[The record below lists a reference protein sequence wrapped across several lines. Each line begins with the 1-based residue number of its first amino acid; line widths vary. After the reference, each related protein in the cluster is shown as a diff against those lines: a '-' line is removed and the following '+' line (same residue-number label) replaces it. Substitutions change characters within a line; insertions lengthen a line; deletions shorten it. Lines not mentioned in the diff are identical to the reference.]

1 MAVNAAGGEEFD
13 AIVVG
18 AGPGGTAAALTMAR
32 GGLSVVLF
40 ERGER
45 PGQKNVMGG
54 VMYGRMLA
62 DVVPEFWRGAPIE
75 RIVVDE
81 RLWLVTEDAATTL
94 GYKHVPHVAE
104 PPNAFT
110 VLRVPFDQWFAS
122 QAEAA
127 GALLIPGTTVE
138 DVLRENGR
146 IVGVRTGRADGDLRA
161 RVVVIAD
168 GANSFLVQKAG
179 LGRPLQPHE
188 MALVVKEIVALPSG
202 VIEDRFALD
211 PGMGATIEVYGAP
224 TRGMAGYGFIYT
236 NRESLSVGI
245 GALISHFMKTRI
257 TPWDLLEGF
266 KQHPMVAPLLRG
278 GEVRE
283 YLAHAIPEGGLRA
296 MPRLYDDGVLV
307 VGDAA
312 MMVNNLHR
320 EGSNLAMAAGRMAG
334 ETAIHAKKA
343 GDWSAATLSMYR
355 DLLEASFVLQDLRK
369 YERLPDLVERRPDLL
384 QRYPALLSE
393 AIQEMLAV
401 DGVSKR
407 EKQRKILRRLLAQRP
422 LWQVLRDAYEGWRAM
437 R

>member
-1 MAVNAAGGEEFD
+1 MASEEFD

-18 AGPGGTAAALTMAR
+18 AGPGGAAAALTMAR

-45 PGQKNVMGG
+45 PGVKNVMGG

-62 DVVPEFWRGAPIE
+62 DVVPEFWKTAPME
-75 RIVVDE
+75 RVVADE
-81 RLWLVTEDAATTL
+81 RLWLTTADSVVTA
-94 GYKHVPHVAE
+94 GHKHLPHTVE

-110 VLRVPFDQWFAS
+110 VLRVPFDGWFAA

-138 DVLRENGR
+138 DVIREHGR
-146 IVGVRTGRADGDLRA
+146 VVGVRTGREEGELRA
-161 RVVVIAD
+161 HLVVIAD

-179 LGRPLQPHE
+179 LGRPLEPNE
-188 MALVVKEIVALPSG
+188 MALVVKEIIALPG
-202 VIEDRFALD
+202 AAIEDRFTLD
-211 PGMGATIEVYGAP
+211 PGMGATIEVYGAV

-245 GALISHFMKTRI
+245 GALISQFMETRI

-266 KQHPMVAPLLRG
+266 KTHPMVAPLLRG
-278 GEVRE
+278 GAVRE

-296 MPRLYDDGVLV
+296 MPRLFDDGVLV

-320 EGSNLAMAAGRMAG
+320 EGSNMAMAAGRMAG
-334 ETAIHAKKA
+334 ETAIQAKRA
-343 GDWSAATLSMYR
+343 GDWSARSLSQYR
-355 DLLEASFVLQDLRK
+355 ELLEASFVLQDLRK
-369 YERLPDLVERRPDLL
+369 YQRLPDLVERRPDLL
-384 QRYPALLSE
+384 HLYPDLLSE
-393 AIQEMLAV
+393 AIHEMLTV
-401 DGVSKR
+401 DGAGKR
-407 EKQRKILRRLLAQRP
+407 EKQRRILRRLLARRP
-422 LWQVLRDAYEGWRAM
+422 WWRLLRDAYEGWRAM

>member
-1 MAVNAAGGEEFD
+1 MAGQEEFD

-18 AGPGGTAAALTMAR
+18 AGPGGAAAALTMAR
-32 GGLSVVLF
+32 AGLSVVMF

-45 PGQKNVMGG
+45 PGVKNVMGG

-62 DVVPEFWRGAPIE
+62 DVVPEFWRQAPIE
-75 RIVVDE
+75 RVVTDE
-81 RLWLVTEDAATTL
+81 RLWMVTDDSAVTA
-94 GYKHVPHVAE
+94 GHKHVPHTTE

-110 VLRVPFDQWFAS
+110 VLRVPFDGWFAA

-127 GALLIPGTTVE
+127 GALLIPATTVE
-138 DVLRENGR
+138 DVIREDGR

-161 RVVVIAD
+161 PLVVIAD

-179 LGRPLQPHE
+179 LSRPLEPHE
-188 MALVVKEIVALPSG
+188 MALVAKEIIALPPG
-202 VIEDRFALD
+202 VIEDRFTLD
-211 PGMGATIEVYGAP
+211 PGMGATIEVYGAV

-266 KQHPMVAPLLRG
+266 KSHPVVAPLLRG
-278 GEVRE
+278 GAVEE

-296 MPRLYDDGVLV
+296 MPRLYGDGALV

-320 EGSNLAMAAGRMAG
+320 EGSNMAIAAGRMAG
-334 ETAIHAKKA
+334 ETAIHAKRV
-343 GDWSAATLSMYR
+343 GDWSARTLAMYKE
-355 DLLEASFVLQDLRK
+355 LLEASFVMQDLRK
-369 YERLPDLVERRPDLL
+369 YERLPDLVEHRPDLL
-384 QRYPALLSE
+384 QVYPALLSE
-393 AIQEMLAV
+393 AIHEMLTV

-407 EKQRKILRRLLAQRP
+407 EKQRRILRRLLAQRP
-422 LWQVLRDAYEGWRAM
+422 WWQMLRDAYDGWRAM

>member
-1 MAVNAAGGEEFD
+1 MGSDEQFD

-18 AGPGGTAAALTMAR
+18 AGPGGAAAALTMAR
-32 GGLSVVLF
+32 AGLSVVLF
-40 ERGER
+40 ERAER

-62 DVVPEFWRGAPIE
+62 DAAPDVWPQAPIE
-75 RIVVDE
+75 RVVTDE
-81 RLWLVTEDAATTL
+81 RVWMTTPDSAVTL
-94 GYKHVPHVAE
+94 GHRHVPHASPAE

-110 VLRVPFDQWFAS
+110 VLRVPFDAWFSA

-127 GALLIPGTTVE
+127 GALLVPGTVV
-138 DVLRENGR
+138 DDLIRENGR
-146 IVGVRTGRADGDLRA
+146 VVGVRTGREDGDLRA
-161 RVVVIAD
+161 SVVVVAD

-179 LGRPLQPHE
+179 LSRPLEATE
-188 MALVVKEIVALPSG
+188 MALVVKEIVALPAG
-202 VIEDRFALD
+202 TIEERFNLE
-211 PGMGATIEVYGAP
+211 PGQGATLEVYGSV

-236 NRESLSVGI
+236 NKESLSVGI
-245 GALISHFMKTRI
+245 GALIAHFARTRI

-266 KQHPMVAPLLRG
+266 KAHPLVAPLLRG

-283 YLAHAIPEGGLRA
+283 YLGHAIPEGGFRA
-296 MPRLYDDGVLV
+296 MPRLYGDGVMV

-334 ETAIHAKKA
+334 ETAIRAKRT
-343 GDWSAATLSMYR
+343 GDWSARTLSHYR

-369 YERLPDLVERRPDLL
+369 YERLPELAERRPELL
-384 QRYPALLSE
+384 ELYPAILSE
-393 AIQEMLAV
+393 AVQEMLTV
-401 DGVSKR
+401 DGASKR
-407 EKQRKILRRLLAQRP
+407 EKQRRILRRALARRP
-422 LWQVLRDAYEGWRAM
+422 WWQMLQDALEGWRAM

>member
-1 MAVNAAGGEEFD
+1 MASDPEFD

-18 AGPGGTAAALTMAR
+18 AGPGGVSAALTMAR
-32 GGLSVVLF
+32 AGLSVALF

-45 PGQKNVMGG
+45 PGVKNVMGG

-62 DVVPEFWRGAPIE
+62 DVAPEFWKSAPME
-75 RIVVDE
+75 RIVTDE
-81 RLWLVTEDAATTL
+81 RLWLTTADSAVTA
-94 GYKHVPHVAE
+94 GHKHLPHSIE

-110 VLRVPFDQWFAS
+110 VLRVPFDAWFAE

-127 GALLIPGTTVE
+127 GVLLISGTTVE
-138 DVLRENGR
+138 DVIREGGR
-146 IVGVRTGRADGDLRA
+146 IVGVRTGREDGDLRA
-161 RVVVIAD
+161 PLVVIAD

-179 LGRPLQPHE
+179 LSRPLAPNE
-188 MALVVKEIVALPSG
+188 MALVVKEIIALPAQ
-202 VIEDRFALD
+202 VIEERFTLEA
-211 PGMGATIEVYGAP
+211 GMGATIEVYGAV

-245 GALISHFMKTRI
+245 GALISQFMETRI

-266 KQHPMVAPLLRG
+266 KGHPMVAPLLRG

-296 MPRLYDDGVLV
+296 MPRLFDDGVMV

-334 ETAIHAKKA
+334 ETAIQAKRS
-343 GDWSAATLSMYR
+343 GDWSARTLSQYR
-355 DLLEASFVLQDLRK
+355 ELLEASFVLQDLRK
-369 YERLPDLVERRPDLL
+369 YERLPDLVERRADLL
-384 QRYPALLSE
+384 AVYPELLSE
-393 AIQEMLAV
+393 AIGEMLAV
-401 DGVSKR
+401 DGVGKR
-407 EKQRKILRRLLAQRP
+407 EKQRRILRRLLTRRP
-422 LWQVLRDAYEGWRAM
+422 WWRLIRDAYEGWRAM
-437 R
+437 A

>member
-1 MAVNAAGGEEFD
+1 MASEEFD

-18 AGPGGTAAALTMAR
+18 AGPGGAAAALTMAR

-45 PGQKNVMGG
+45 PGVKNVMGG

-62 DVVPEFWRGAPIE
+62 DVVPEFWKTAPME
-75 RIVVDE
+75 RVVTDE
-81 RLWLVTEDAATTL
+81 RLWLTTADSVVTA
-94 GYKHVPHVAE
+94 GHKHLPHTVE

-110 VLRVPFDQWFAS
+110 VLRVPFDGWFAA

-127 GALLIPGTTVE
+127 GALLIPGTTVD
-138 DVLRENGR
+138 DVIREHGR
-146 IVGVRTGRADGDLRA
+146 VVGVRTGREEGELRA
-161 RVVVIAD
+161 HLVVIAD

-179 LGRPLQPHE
+179 LGRPLEPNE
-188 MALVVKEIVALPSG
+188 MALVVKEIIALPG
-202 VIEDRFALD
+202 AAIEDRFTLD
-211 PGMGATIEVYGAP
+211 PGMGATIEVYGAV

-245 GALISHFMKTRI
+245 GALISQFMETRI

-266 KQHPMVAPLLRG
+266 KAHPMVAPLLRG
-278 GEVRE
+278 GVVRE

-296 MPRLYDDGVLV
+296 MPRLFDDGVLV

-320 EGSNLAMAAGRMAG
+320 EGSNMAMAAGRMAG
-334 ETAIHAKKA
+334 ETAIQAKRA
-343 GDWSAATLSMYR
+343 GDWSARSLSRYR
-355 DLLEASFVLQDLRK
+355 ELLEASFVLQDLRK
-369 YERLPDLVERRPDLL
+369 YQRLPDLVERRPDLL
-384 QRYPALLSE
+384 HLYPELLSE
-393 AIQEMLAV
+393 AVHEMLTV
-401 DGVSKR
+401 DGAGKR
-407 EKQRKILRRLLAQRP
+407 EKQRRILRRLLARRP
-422 LWQVLRDAYEGWRAM
+422 WWRLLRDAYEGWRAM

>member
-1 MAVNAAGGEEFD
+1 VASEEFD

-18 AGPGGTAAALTMAR
+18 AGPGGAAAALTMAR

-45 PGQKNVMGG
+45 PGVKNVMGG

-62 DVVPEFWRGAPIE
+62 DVVPEFWKTAPME
-75 RIVVDE
+75 RVVTDE
-81 RLWLVTEDAATTL
+81 RLWLTTADSVVTA
-94 GYKHVPHVAE
+94 GHKHLPHTVE

-110 VLRVPFDQWFAS
+110 VLRVPFDGWFAA

-138 DVLRENGR
+138 DVIREHGR
-146 IVGVRTGRADGDLRA
+146 VVGVRTGREEGELRA
-161 RVVVIAD
+161 PLVVIAD

-179 LGRPLQPHE
+179 LGRPLEPNE
-188 MALVVKEIVALPSG
+188 MALVVKEIIALPG
-202 VIEDRFALD
+202 AAIEDRFTLD
-211 PGMGATIEVYGAP
+211 PGMGATIEVYGAV

-245 GALISHFMKTRI
+245 GALISQFMETRI

-266 KQHPMVAPLLRG
+266 KAHPMVAPLLRG
-278 GEVRE
+278 GVVRE

-296 MPRLYDDGVLV
+296 MPRLFDDGVLV

-320 EGSNLAMAAGRMAG
+320 EGSNMAMAAGRMAG
-334 ETAIHAKKA
+334 ETAIQAKRA
-343 GDWSAATLSMYR
+343 GDWSARSLSRYR
-355 DLLEASFVLQDLRK
+355 ELLEASFVLQDLRK
-369 YERLPDLVERRPDLL
+369 YQRLPDLVERRPDLL
-384 QRYPALLSE
+384 HLYPELLSE
-393 AIQEMLAV
+393 AVHEMLTV
-401 DGVSKR
+401 DGAGKR
-407 EKQRKILRRLLAQRP
+407 EKQRRILRRLLARRP
-422 LWQVLRDAYEGWRAM
+422 WWRLLRDAYEGWRAM

>member
-1 MAVNAAGGEEFD
+1 MAEQEQFD

-18 AGPGGTAAALTMAR
+18 AGPAGVAAAITIAR
-32 GGLSVVLF
+32 AGLSVVLF

-62 DVVPEFWRGAPIE
+62 DVVPEFWREAPIE
-75 RIVVDE
+75 RVVTDE
-81 RLWLVTEDAATTL
+81 RVWLATGDSAVSL
-94 GYKHVPHVAE
+94 GHKHATHSIE

-110 VLRVPFDQWFAS
+110 VLRVPFDAWFAS

-127 GALLIPGTTVE
+127 GAMLLPGTTVV
-138 DVLRENGR
+138 DVLREDGR
-146 IVGVRTGRADGDLRA
+146 VVGVRTGRQDGDLRA
-161 RVVVIAD
+161 RAVVIAD
-168 GANSFLVQKAG
+168 GANSFLVQRAG
-179 LGRPLQPHE
+179 LSRPLQPDE
-188 MALVVKEIVALPSG
+188 MALVVKEIIALPAP
-202 VIEDRFALD
+202 VIEDRFTLD
-211 PGMGATIEVYGAP
+211 PGRGATIEVYGAV

-245 GALISHFMKTRI
+245 GALISHFMATRV

-266 KQHPMVAPLLRG
+266 KSHPIVAPLLRG
-278 GEVRE
+278 GEARE

-296 MPRLYDDGVLV
+296 MPRLFDDGVLV
-307 VGDAA
+307 AGDAA

-334 ETAIHAKKA
+334 ETVVRAAQA
-343 GDWSAATLSMYR
+343 GDFSARTLSAYQE
-355 DLLEASFVLQDLRK
+355 LLEASFVLQDLRK
-369 YERLPDLVERRPDLL
+369 YEHLPELAARNPELL
-384 QRYPALLSE
+384 HVYPALLNE
-393 AIQEMLAV
+393 AVHEMLTV

-407 EKQRKILRRLLAQRP
+407 EKQRRVLRRLLAERP
-422 LWQVLRDAYEGWRAM
+422 WWRILRDAYEGWRAM

>member
-1 MAVNAAGGEEFD
+1 VAEQEQFD

-18 AGPGGTAAALTMAR
+18 AGPAGVAAAITIAR
-32 GGLSVVLF
+32 AGLSVVLF

-62 DVVPEFWRGAPIE
+62 DVVPEFWREAPIE
-75 RIVVDE
+75 RVVTDE
-81 RLWLVTEDAATTL
+81 RVWLAAEDSVVSA
-94 GYKHVPHVAE
+94 GHKHVPHTVE

-110 VLRVPFDQWFAS
+110 VLRVPFDAWFAS

-127 GALLIPGTTVE
+127 GAMLLPGTTVV
-138 DVLRENGR
+138 DVLREGGR
-146 IVGVRTGRADGDLRA
+146 VVGVRTGRQDGDLHA

-168 GANSFLVQKAG
+168 GANSFLVQRAG
-179 LGRPLQPHE
+179 LSRPLQPDE
-188 MALVVKEIVALPSG
+188 MALVVKEIVALPAA
-202 VIEDRFALD
+202 VIEDRFTLE
-211 PGMGATIEVYGAP
+211 PGRGATIEVYGAV
-224 TRGMAGYGFIYT
+224 TRGMAGYGFVYT

-245 GALISHFMKTRI
+245 GALISHFMETRV

-266 KQHPMVAPLLRG
+266 KSHPMVAPLLRG
-278 GEVRE
+278 GEARE
-283 YLAHAIPEGGLRA
+283 YLAHAIPEGGVRA
-296 MPRLYDDGVLV
+296 MPRLFDDGVLV
-307 VGDAA
+307 AGDAA

-334 ETAIHAKKA
+334 ETVVRAAGA
-343 GDWSAATLSMYR
+343 GDFSARTLSAYQ

-369 YERLPDLVERRPDLL
+369 YERLPELAARHPDLL
-384 QRYPALLSE
+384 HIYPALLNE
-393 AIQEMLAV
+393 AVHEMLTV

-407 EKQRKILRRLLAQRP
+407 EKQRRIVRRLLAERP
-422 LWQVLRDAYEGWRAM
+422 WWRLLRDAYDGWRAM

>member
-1 MAVNAAGGEEFD
+1 VADQEQFD

-18 AGPGGTAAALTMAR
+18 AGPAGVAAAITIAR
-32 GGLSVVLF
+32 AGLSVVLF

-54 VMYGRMLA
+54 VMYGRALA
-62 DVVPEFWRGAPIE
+62 DIVPEFWREAPIE
-75 RIVVDE
+75 RIVADE
-81 RLWLVTEDAATTL
+81 RVWLTTADSAVSI
-94 GYKHVPHVAE
+94 GHKHVPHTAE

-110 VLRVPFDQWFAS
+110 VLRVPFDAWFAS

-127 GALLIPGTTVE
+127 GAMLLPGTTVV

-146 IVGVRTGRADGDLRA
+146 IAGVRTGRQEGDLRA

-168 GANSFLVQKAG
+168 GANSFLVQRAG
-179 LGRPLQPHE
+179 LSRALRPDE
-188 MALVVKEIVALPSG
+188 MALVVKEIVAMPSAA
-202 VIEDRFALD
+202 IEDRFTLD
-211 PGMGATIEVYGAP
+211 AGRGATIEAYGAV

-245 GALISHFMKTRI
+245 GALISHFMETRI

-266 KQHPMVAPLLRG
+266 KAHPMVAPLLRG
-278 GEVRE
+278 GESRE
-283 YLAHAIPEGGLRA
+283 YLAHAIPEGGVRA
-296 MPRLYDDGVLV
+296 MPRLFDDGVLV
-307 VGDAA
+307 AGDAA

-334 ETAIHAKKA
+334 ETVIRAARD
-343 GDWSAATLSMYR
+343 GDFTVRTLSAYQE
-355 DLLEASFVLQDLRK
+355 LLEASFVLQDLRK
-369 YERLPDLVERRPDLL
+369 YEHLPELAARRPELL
-384 QRYPALLSE
+384 SVYPALLNE
-393 AIQEMLAV
+393 AVHEMLTV

-407 EKQRKILRRLLAQRP
+407 EKQRRVLRRLLAERP
-422 LWQVLRDAYEGWRAM
+422 WWRLLRDAYDGWRAM

>member
-1 MAVNAAGGEEFD
+1 MAEQEQFD

-18 AGPGGTAAALTMAR
+18 AGPAGVAAALTIAR
-32 GGLSVVLF
+32 AGLSVVLF

-62 DVVPEFWRGAPIE
+62 DVVPEFWREAPIE
-75 RIVVDE
+75 RIVTDE
-81 RLWLVTEDAATTL
+81 RVWLAAPDSAVSI
-94 GYKHVPHVAE
+94 GHKHVPHTLE

-110 VLRVPFDQWFAS
+110 VLRVPFDAWFAS

-127 GALLIPGTTVE
+127 GAMLLPGTTVV
-138 DVLRENGR
+138 DVLREDGR
-146 IVGVRTGRADGDLRA
+146 IVGVRTGRQDGDLRA

-168 GANSFLVQKAG
+168 GANSFLVQRAG
-179 LGRPLQPHE
+179 LSRPLQPDE
-188 MALVVKEIVALPSG
+188 MALVVKEIIALPAAA
-202 VIEDRFALD
+202 IEDRFTLE
-211 PGMGATIEVYGAP
+211 PGRGATIEVYGAV

-245 GALISHFMKTRI
+245 GALISHFMETRV

-266 KQHPMVAPLLRG
+266 KSHPIVAPLLRG
-278 GEVRE
+278 GEARE

-296 MPRLYDDGVLV
+296 MPRLFDNGVLV
-307 VGDAA
+307 AGDAA

-334 ETAIHAKKA
+334 ETVIRAARA
-343 GDWSAATLSMYR
+343 GDYSVRTLSAYQE
-355 DLLEASFVLQDLRK
+355 LLEASFVLQDLRK
-369 YERLPDLVERRPDLL
+369 YEHLPELAARRPELL
-384 QRYPALLSE
+384 HVYPALLNE
-393 AIQEMLAV
+393 AVHEMLTV
-401 DGVSKR
+401 DGTSKR
-407 EKQRKILRRLLAQRP
+407 EKQRRVLRRLLTERP
-422 LWQVLRDAYEGWRAM
+422 WWRLLRDAYEGWRAM